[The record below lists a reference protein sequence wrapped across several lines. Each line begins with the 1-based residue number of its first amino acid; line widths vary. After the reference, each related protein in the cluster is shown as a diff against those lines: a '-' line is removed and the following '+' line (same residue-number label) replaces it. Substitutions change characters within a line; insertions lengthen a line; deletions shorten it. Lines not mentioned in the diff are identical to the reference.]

1 MPITY
6 YINNRPFT
14 FLVQA
19 EAVAVSLELSTKVLT
34 FEFSEDTNDTEMP
47 VKKVLEVTNHGNAP
61 ARFSWENSKIYMP
74 FPLSDIVPPGESRQ
88 VTVDFIGKRFNKSGH
103 LNDEEVYIEK
113 IEDRNDEDPTA

>member
-19 EAVAVSLELSTKVLT
+19 EAVAVSLELSTKILT

-61 ARFSWENSKIYMP
+61 ARFSWENSKIYKP

-88 VTVDFIGKRFNKSGH
+88 VTVDFIGERFNKSGP
-103 LNDEEVYIEK
+103 LNNEEV
-113 IEDRNDEDPTA
+113 